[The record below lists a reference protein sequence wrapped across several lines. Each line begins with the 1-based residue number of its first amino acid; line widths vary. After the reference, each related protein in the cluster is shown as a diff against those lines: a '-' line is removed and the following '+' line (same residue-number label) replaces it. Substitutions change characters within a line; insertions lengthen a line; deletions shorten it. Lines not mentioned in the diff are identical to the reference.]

1 MRTRPLLRSTAP
13 TTTTVWAATRRKP
26 PSRPLRAIS
35 PLRSRPGVVGIEVE
49 IFQNI
54 NIKYFTIFSSQEE
67 GEEAGGREE
76 GGLQAADSKAKTCHL
91 VINQSGAS
99 IESATQSWSLIGH
112 HLVVPYQQPLIT
124 SPPSLSVVKN

>member
-1 MRTRPLLRSTAP
+1 MRTRPPLQSTAP

-35 PLRSRPGVVGIEVE
+35 PLRSRPGVEGIEVE

-54 NIKYFTIFSSQEE
+54 NIKYFKIFSSQEE

-99 IESATQSWSLIGH
+99 IESADPVLVSDWSSPSSSIPTHHHQLPPQSQS
-112 HLVVPYQQPLIT
+112 
-124 SPPSLSVVKN
+124 

>member
-1 MRTRPLLRSTAP
+1 MRTRPPLPSTAP
-13 TTTTVWAATRRKP
+13 TTTTAWAATRRRP

-35 PLRSRPGVVGIEVE
+35 PLRSRPGVVGIE
-49 IFQNI
+49 
-54 NIKYFTIFSSQEE
+54 EE

-99 IESATQSWSLIGH
+99 IESADPVLVSDWSSPSSSIPTH
-112 HLVVPYQQPLIT
+112 HHQL
-124 SPPSLSVVKN
+124 PPS

>member
-1 MRTRPLLRSTAP
+1 M
-13 TTTTVWAATRRKP
+13 VE
-26 PSRPLRAIS
+26 
-35 PLRSRPGVVGIEVE
+35 IEVE

-54 NIKYFTIFSSQEE
+54 NIKYLIIFSSQEE

-99 IESATQSWSLIGH
+99 IESADPVLVSDWSSPSSSIPTH
-112 HLVVPYQQPLIT
+112 HHQL
-124 SPPSLSVVKN
+124 PPSLSLDKKLPSDQMIKRPNER